1 MTRSAPTSAKS
12 APSTYPDEAFFRAGD
27 LEDLNLLPFSRATM
41 WRRIAEGT
49 FPAPVKVSDNVSAWR
64 WGDLRVWLADP
75 TGYCTPVNAGRAK
88 GVSNE

>member
-1 MTRSAPTSAKS
+1 MSRPALTSAQS

-49 FPAPVKVSDNVSAWR
+49 FPAPIKVSDNVSAWR
-64 WGDLRVWLADP
+64 WGDLRRWLANP
-75 TGYCTPVNAGRAK
+75 TGYRPTSLVGNVE
-88 GVSNE
+88 GVA